1 MKAEFEVK
9 KYIEETCK
17 HLKSMTNEEVL
28 ILVSGGVD
36 STTSAVLL
44 KKAGLRSRL
53 LLIDT
58 GFMRAGEPR
67 EVKDLFKRLGFKI
80 ILLDKKKYFYSAVR
94 KKSDPSEK
102 REAFRQAYFESIM
115 GYMKVDKIKWI
126 VQGTQFG
133 KTKAR
138 LGHNYPTVNFF
149 KSGFRAIEP
158 VEHLSKNQIRK
169 IAEKIKLPGE
179 VIDRRPF
186 PGPGLLIRF
195 GGEYTPQKLFLIE
208 KATNIVDKILS
219 KYKNDF
225 KNCFQMFPYLCDGL
239 PVIFVNKKGQ
249 RDFGHILLIRAV
261 RQVERRNIIEY
272 HPFGIPQK
280 IKIEIVKELMNIEKV
295 ARVCFDATPKMG
307 AGFNVGHGAMIE
319 YI

>member
-1 MKAEFEVK
+1 MKTKFNVK
-9 KYIEETCK
+9 KYVENICK
-17 HLKSMTNEEVL
+17 YLKSITNEEVL

-36 STTSAVLL
+36 STTSAIFL
-44 KKAGLRSRL
+44 KKAGIRGRL

-58 GFMRAGEPR
+58 GFMRAGECT
-67 EVKDLFKRLGFKI
+67 EVKNMFKELGFNI
-80 ILLDKKKYFYSAVR
+80 ILLDKKQYFYSAV
-94 KKSDPSEK
+94 KQKNDPVEK
-102 REAFRQAYFESIM
+102 REAFREAYFESIIN
-115 GYMKVDKIKWI
+115 YTRINNIKYI
-126 VQGTQFG
+126 VQGTQFR

-138 LGHNYPTVNFF
+138 LGHNCPTENFF
-149 KSGFRAIEP
+149 KSGLRVIEP
-158 VEHLSKNQIRK
+158 VKHLSKNQIRK
-169 IAEKIKLPGE
+169 IAEKIKLPRE
-179 VIDRRPF
+179 VVSRRPF

-195 GGEYTPQKLFLIE
+195 GGEYTPQKLFLIK
-208 KATNIVDKILS
+208 KATSIIDKILG

-261 RQVERRNIIEY
+261 RQVERRNIVEY
-272 HPFGIPQK
+272 HPFEIPQK